1 MTRDSWK
8 GGTHCAMC
16 CYHEILWGDPKRVS
30 EVHGLAC
37 NGVAP
42 GGFNSLNCEST
53 KRFNP
58 PHQVLTVWNRQG
70 LTLIQAVSG
79 PTTSCGP
86 ALMKGL
92 VRARFQPET
101 LLADQGA
108 VPVDTRQIGSENLD
122 MGAKTGQ

>member
-1 MTRDSWK
+1 MR
-8 GGTHCAMC
+8 
-16 CYHEILWGDPKRVS
+16 CYHGVLWVDPKRIS

-37 NGVAP
+37 IGVAP
-42 GGFNSLNCEST
+42 GGFNPLICESA
-53 KRFNP
+53 KPFNP
-58 PHQVLTVWNRQG
+58 PHQALTVWNRQR

-108 VPVDTRQIGSENLD
+108 VPVDTR
-122 MGAKTGQ
+122 